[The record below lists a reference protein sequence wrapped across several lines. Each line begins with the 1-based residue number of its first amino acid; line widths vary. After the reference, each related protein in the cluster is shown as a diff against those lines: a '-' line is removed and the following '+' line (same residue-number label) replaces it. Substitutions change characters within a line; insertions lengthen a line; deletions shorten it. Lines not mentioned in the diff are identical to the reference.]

1 MAAGNKSREKVG
13 ETVKYVF
20 EAIKTIRKAKNRPDN
35 EAIIMHVCT
44 KHGLKPADV
53 GSQIAELEKLQKLVC
68 KTYEDGRQSYFI
80 VEDDQLSDANV
91 EDVELS
97 GANSSNPCTPNES
110 FESQS
115 STGLVNTLASPADSI
130 KGVPDVQG
138 TPGLISAFTTMANT
152 VNILNNLIQVERGK
166 SEKLLTENFALKKR
180 VLELETL
187 VENFLGP
194 QTLANNETTTETS
207 LLSEAQRNLQLRK
220 ELINESNQYKE
231 TVSNHTSD
239 RQHCVDVDTYVGN
252 TIGNK
257 RQNQNNRQTLQ
268 TSRGTRKANNK
279 RKPERKQHENANV
292 VDLTTA
298 NKVVEEENQESNKRI
313 KVTII
318 GDSQLLRL
326 DEKKLSNK
334 HREVKIQAKS
344 GMRLNQI
351 LKNTGKMDSDVVII
365 HVGTNDLKNSKPEEL
380 STGILTALKKIQE
393 NNPDAKI
400 AYSSIFRRKDEL
412 NKLAMS
418 VNKQIAEKLMLNGFD
433 LIENENILY
442 SNLAQDGLHI
452 NTGGARK
459 FASNLSRFI
468 KYC

>member
-1 MAAGNKSREKVG
+1 M
-13 ETVKYVF
+13 
-20 EAIKTIRKAKNRPDN
+20 
-35 EAIIMHVCT
+35 
-44 KHGLKPADV
+44 
-53 GSQIAELEKLQKLVC
+53 
-68 KTYEDGRQSYFI
+68 
-80 VEDDQLSDANV
+80 
-91 EDVELS
+91 
-97 GANSSNPCTPNES
+97 
-110 FESQS
+110 
-115 STGLVNTLASPADSI
+115 
-130 KGVPDVQG
+130 
-138 TPGLISAFTTMANT
+138 
-152 VNILNNLIQVERGK
+152 
-166 SEKLLTENFALKKR
+166 
-180 VLELETL
+180 ELETL
-187 VENFLGP
+187 VEKFLGP

-231 TVSNHTSD
+231 TVSNHTSN

-257 RQNQNNRQTLQ
+257 RQNQDNRQTWQ
-268 TSRGTRKANNK
+268 NSRETRKANNK

-292 VDLTTA
+292 VDLTSA

-351 LKNTGKMDSDVVII
+351 VKNTGKTDSDVVII
-365 HVGTNDLKNSKPEEL
+365 HVGTNNLKNSKPEEL